1 MTSSTNSN
9 DGQRGAFDTIPV
21 IDFAAMADG
30 SPAEKGRV
38 AAEIRQACIR
48 SGFFYIVNHGIDD
61 ATIEALFVEAK
72 RFFALPIESKLK
84 LRARDAEH
92 LIGYVSMFEEGK
104 DPTRGDL
111 HEAYDF
117 VTEAST
123 TPDMIVQADFRASSN
138 RWPTEL
144 PGFREALS
152 AYAVRIRVLTRQIFH
167 AFALALGLEE
177 TYFDAITDR
186 PLSLGRILHYPH
198 QPNPDEN
205 QIGNGPH
212 TDHEC
217 FTILRQD
224 ADVQALQVCNRAGE
238 WIDAPPLAGSFVVN
252 IGDLMA
258 RWTNDLFSSTPHR
271 VINRS
276 GRARYSLPFFIG
288 ANPDALIEVLPSC
301 VSSENPPH
309 YTPIVTSDYVQGLI
323 AGGFRELP
331 AELESVD

>member
-1 MTSSTNSN
+1 MTH

-21 IDFAAMADG
+21 IDFAAMATG
-30 SPAEKGRV
+30 SLTEKARV
-38 AAEIRQACIR
+38 AGEIRQACIR
-48 SGFFYIVNHGIDD
+48 SGFFYITNHGIDEP
-61 ATIEALFVEAK
+61 TIDNLFTQAK

-84 LRARDAEH
+84 LRAKDVEH
-92 LIGYVSMFEEGK
+92 LIGYVSMYEEGK

-123 TPDMIVQADFRASSN
+123 TPDMVVLPDFRASSN
-138 RWPTEL
+138 RWPEEL

-167 AFALALGLEE
+167 AFALALDLPEDH
-177 TYFDAITDR
+177 FDTITDR

-198 QPNPDEN
+198 QPNPDGG
-205 QIGNGPH
+205 QIGNGAH

-224 ADVQALQVCNRAGE
+224 VEVQALQVCNRAGE

-258 RWTNDLFSSTPHR
+258 RWTNDLFRSTPHR
-271 VINRS
+271 VINQS

-288 ANPDALIEVLPSC
+288 ANPDALIDVLPSC
-301 VSSENPPH
+301 VSPDNPPR

-323 AGGFRELP
+323 AGGFRDLT
-331 AELESVD
+331 AELESVG